1 MACVPFLHFSTSSLH
16 RVVLSSDP
24 RHSASV
30 GHSVPSKHNS
40 ANQGLLRIFTL
51 TVLGFM
57 GELPL
62 DYYHSQI
69 GRLSWIYNIL
79 IIRLIMCSYLSISTV
94 VRILGQMCSF
104 YMWNTCR
111 NFRLW
116 KSANYSNIY
125 INYKTKD
132 MKIFHIDKWPLEKF
146 NK

>member
-30 GHSVPSKHNS
+30 GHSVPSKNNS

-79 IIRLIMCSYLSISTV
+79 IIRLIMLIPQHQYS
-94 VRILGQMCSF
+94 GQNLRTDVQFLHVKHM
-104 YMWNTCR
+104 
-111 NFRLW
+111 
-116 KSANYSNIY
+116 
-125 INYKTKD
+125 
-132 MKIFHIDKWPLEKF
+132 
-146 NK
+146 